1 MKTILVTTCYF
12 LGILLLNAQTGGVGI
27 NTDSITATL
36 DINGN
41 IRIRKLP
48 DTTSHAKYFI
58 TANDSGKLFR
68 FPYDSLNQNNSSTQS
83 PLLAT
88 FVSGDTITTGDL
100 VAVGDGVS
108 GIFASS
114 AYSNT
119 LSTTSITST
128 SWLAQT
134 FITGPNSDGI
144 KTVILN
150 FNITA
155 TPTGINFIC
164 SIRNTS
170 AGAPTGLDINNQTT
184 SVLGPTGNGNYYSY
198 SRFTFDPPIQVSPN
212 TKYAI
217 IIRTQTNGSNLV
229 QRTTTNVY
237 SGGEIFTS
245 TNTGSTW
252 SQQLNFDAWFN
263 TYETNTISGKIYR
276 SNQSIFGGNC
286 IGWNITNSCM
296 WASTS
301 CSADATYFGKRDL
314 LDNPIGIAQNNALP
328 GQNVTVQLSGT
339 ATIPTIFP
347 PGRPLFMGPTLGSL
361 STTPLNSSHQ
371 VGLSLGGNKILLRIS
386 NQ

>member
-1 MKTILVTTCYF
+1 MKALCNTLFFVFVSIF
-12 LGILLLNAQTGGVGI
+12 ANAQTGGVGI

-36 DINGN
+36 DVNGTM
-41 IRIRKLP
+41 RIRKLP

-68 FPYDSLNQNNSSTQS
+68 FPYDSITQNNSSSSS
-83 PLLAT
+83 PIMAT

-108 GIFASS
+108 GVFTNS

-128 SWLAQT
+128 AWLSQT
-134 FITGPNSDGI
+134 LITGPNSNGI

-155 TPTGINFIC
+155 TTGGINFIC

-170 AGAPTGLDINNQTT
+170 SGSPVGLDINNQTS

-198 SRFTFDPPIQVSPN
+198 GRFTFDPPIPVLPN

-245 TNTGSTW
+245 NNGGATW
-252 SQQLNFDAWFN
+252 SIQSNFDSWFN
-263 TYETNTISGKIYR
+263 TYETNSISGKIYR
-276 SNQSIFGGNC
+276 SSQSVFGGDC
-286 IGWNITNSCM
+286 IGWNITNPCM
-296 WASTS
+296 WAS
-301 CSADATYFGKRDL
+301 SACPPDNVFYGKRDL

-339 ATIPTIFP
+339 ATISSTLP
-347 PGRPLFMGPTLGSL
+347 PGRPLFMGPTPGSL
-361 STTPLNSSHQ
+361 STTPLNSSRQ